1 MIVIREEFIAK
12 PGMASKLATM
22 FKEMFK
28 EEMTQGNMGRDAKV
42 MTDMTGPFNKVVIER
57 EYDDMAAFDKEMK
70 EYMKQPKQKPDPS
83 KPSHVDMYMEG
94 KREIFRV
101 W

>member
-1 MIVIREEFIAK
+1 MITVREVFIAK

-22 FKEMFK
+22 FKAEMG
-28 EEMTQGNMGRDAKV
+28 EQSRV
-42 MTDMTGPFNKVVIER
+42 MTDMTGPFNKVVIETDY
-57 EYDDMAAFDKEMK
+57 ENVAAYDKEVQ
-70 EYMKQPKQKPDPS
+70 EYMSQPKAAPDPK
-83 KPSHVDMYMEG
+83 KPSHTEMYTEG